1 MPVWNARRGIAN
13 HKSFGTL
20 DQLLPLGRH
29 PIRPAAR
36 TCHRSKERSGRMGN
50 VSQERGNQGH
60 VSEAQGKAREDGQ
73 RMARKGPRL
82 DGAEGWAK
90 EGTWGD
96 EHEAL

>member
-50 VSQERGNQGH
+50 VSQEQGNQGH

-73 RMARKGPRL
+73 RMARKGK
-82 DGAEGWAK
+82 GWRV
-90 EGTWGD
+90 G
-96 EHEAL
+96 